1 MDRTHIPP
9 GIMEQIT
16 QNPSQGNKH
25 KGTEDTLSSP
35 GTPTVSDSPVTQPTS
50 LESRAETLHA
60 TPDPSDQEMSL
71 DQSGRGRD
79 IIGFAKLSVRK
90 WKSDLEAVLTVK
102 TVAKLLESF
111 LY

>member
-1 MDRTHIPP
+1 
-9 GIMEQIT
+9 MEQNT
-16 QNPSQGNKH
+16 QNPSQGNKD
-25 KGTEDTLSSP
+25 KGTGATLSKT

-50 LESRAETLHA
+50 LEIRAKTLQA

-79 IIGFAKLSVRK
+79 IIGFAKLSIRK
-90 WKSDLEAVLTVK
+90 WKPDIKAVLTVR
-102 TVAKLLESF
+102 TVARPMEPF